1 GYQHRPRI
9 RRPAG
14 GSCMKAAA
22 TVCPE
27 APPLAGTRLSDYVEL
42 TKPRIA
48 VLVLFTVAAGAVLAG
63 GGGGGPLLRAEQLVG
78 TGLVAAGASALN
90 QWLERHSDGLMK
102 RTENRPLPAG
112 RIQPLEAAAFGIGLG
127 VTGLIYLAVL
137 VPQPWAAL
145 VAAFTFAS
153 YVFIYT

>member
-1 GYQHRPRI
+1 APDDGVWRGCSRGVVVAADLRQRGPAPERGRETAAVVRRLAGAAWRGSVDDPLRRRGADPARRHPLAARPGAEPARADGAADSRHFRCCPPGSVPPRGAGYQHRPRI

-48 VLVLFTVAAGAVLAG
+48 VLV
-63 GGGGGPLLRAEQLVG
+63 
-78 TGLVAAGASALN
+78 
-90 QWLERHSDGLMK
+90 
-102 RTENRPLPAG
+102 
-112 RIQPLEAAAFGIGLG
+112 
-127 VTGLIYLAVL
+127 
-137 VPQPWAAL
+137 
-145 VAAFTFAS
+145 
-153 YVFIYT
+153 